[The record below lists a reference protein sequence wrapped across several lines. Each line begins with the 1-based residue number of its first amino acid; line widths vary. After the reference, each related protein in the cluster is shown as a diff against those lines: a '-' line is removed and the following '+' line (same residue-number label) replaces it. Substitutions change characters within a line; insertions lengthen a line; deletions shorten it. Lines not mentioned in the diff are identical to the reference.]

1 MLLIRFKWMR
11 AAGKI
16 NGGGRKR
23 QKEGGREGERD
34 TDRGTERERLPHGP

>member
-16 NGGGRKR
+16 NGGGNKR
-23 QKEGGREGERD
+23 EEKGGRE
-34 TDRGTERERLPHGP
+34 